1 MRTPFGS
8 FLVCCLAFAA
18 CSGSGSGGS
27 TDSGSN
33 TGRGGSTGSGGF
45 LGPTGGAV
53 GSGGT
58 AAGTGGSGPGGA
70 GAPPGPGG
78 TSGGTGGANTG
89 AVGGSATSDGG
100 SVTPTGGS
108 TASGGVSGA
117 GGTISGGGG
126 AAGSTGVVSLFDGT
140 TLSGWLPSSIAA
152 PYSKNDPYGN
162 APGTWDVQ
170 DAALHCTGK
179 VRGVLVS
186 PKDYG
191 SFRLIFWVRQL
202 PATGTDNHYASFLI
216 WGSRVLPQPD
226 AIAGVQ
232 FGVPNGY
239 FWDYRVGHNDANA
252 AAFVSTSGGFS
263 RTDWAQCE
271 ILANHT
277 TGVAL
282 MACCN
287 PGTATSCKAKQVL
300 KFTDPTVS
308 KTGPGPIAMQAHS
321 VGGHDE
327 YKNITIEE
335 NPTVDTLITTQ

>member
-1 MRTPFGS
+1 
-8 FLVCCLAFAA
+8 V
-18 CSGSGSGGS
+18 SGSGGAI
-27 TDSGSN
+27 SGS
-33 TGRGGSTGSGGF
+33 
-45 LGPTGGAV
+45 
-53 GSGGT
+53 
-58 AAGTGGSGPGGA
+58 
-70 GAPPGPGG
+70 
-78 TSGGTGGANTG
+78 
-89 AVGGSATSDGG
+89 
-100 SVTPTGGS
+100 
-108 TASGGVSGA
+108 
-117 GGTISGGGG
+117 GG
-126 AAGSTGVVSLFDGT
+126 AAGLTGVLSLFDGT

-170 DAALHCTGK
+170 DNALHCTGK

-202 PATGTDNHYASFLI
+202 PSTGTDNHYAGFLI

-226 AIAGVQ
+226 AIAGIQ

-239 FWDYRVGHNDANA
+239 SWDYRVGHNNADAT
-252 AAFVSTSGGFS
+252 AFVSTPGGFS
-263 RTDWAQCE
+263 RTEWAQCE